1 MQVVKKEIDQLNATI
16 TVTVEPADYQENVA
30 KQLKEIRRKA
40 NIPGFRP
47 GMVPAGLVKKMYG
60 KAVLGE
66 EVNKAINDG
75 IFNYIKEQNLNILAE
90 PLPNEQ
96 ETPAIDWDTQDTF
109 SFAFDI
115 ALAPEFDAKL
125 NGKNK
130 LTYYDITVDDKMVQD
145 RVEMYANRFGEYV
158 QVDDVQA
165 GDVLKGLLTEQKENG
180 ISKENAVLSPEY
192 MHDDAQKALFNG
204 AKKGDIITF
213 NPMKAFGNETEVASL
228 LGIKKED
235 AADLNSDFTFQLEG
249 ITRHQMAEVNAE
261 LFAKVYGEGNIA
273 DEAAFR
279 QKISEE
285 IKTNFA
291 QDSNYKFGLDAK
303 AAVLKK
309 MDGITFPNAFLKRWL
324 LATNENMTEEKLSED
339 YPKMIEE
346 LKWHLAKDQLAQ
358 HFQVKVEKEDVEAY
372 AKEMTRMQFAQY
384 GLAGVEDAI
393 LTQYANEM
401 LKKEDQ
407 LRGIVERVSE
417 NKVFDALKA
426 AVKLETKA
434 ISYKE
439 FGKLFEEK

>member
-1 MQVVKKEIDQLNATI
+1 MQVVKKEIDQLNATV

-30 KQLKEIRRKA
+30 KQLKDIRRKA

-96 ETPAIDWDTQDTF
+96 DTPNIDWDTQDTF

-130 LTYYDITVDDKMVQD
+130 LTYYDITVDDKMIQS

-165 GDVLKGLLTEQKENG
+165 GDVLKGLLLEQKEG
-180 ISKENAVLSPEY
+180 GLKKENAILSPQY
-192 MHDDAQKALFNG
+192 MSDEEQKALFMG

-228 LGIKKED
+228 LDINKEE
-235 AADLNSDFTFQLEG
+235 AKELNADFTFQIEG
-249 ITRHQMAEVNAE
+249 ITRHEMAEVNAE
-261 LFAKVYGEGNIA
+261 LFAKVYGEGNVA

-279 QKISEE
+279 QRITEE
-285 IKTNFA
+285 LKANFV
-291 QDSNYKFGLDAK
+291 QDTNYKFGLDAK

-309 MDGITFPNAFLKRWL
+309 MDGIVFPDAFLKRWL
-324 LATNENMTEEKLSED
+324 LATNENMTEEKLNED

-358 HFQVKVEKEDVEAY
+358 HFAVKVEKEDVEAY

-393 LTQYANEM
+393 LTQYANDM

-407 LRGIVERVSE
+407 LRGIVERVTE
-417 NKVFDALKA
+417 NKVFEALKA
-426 AVKLETKA
+426 AVKLETKE
-434 ISYKE
+434 ISYDD
-439 FGKLFEEK
+439 FGKLFEAK